1 MENAL
6 LPISIAILSPIV
18 TTWLAAKKFKHEQK
32 WQKKVEVIEEL
43 CAIIDK
49 IILQGEIWEKE
60 INHQKQLLGK
70 DSKVFD
76 ISATE
81 YAKLKTKV
89 TIVDIL
95 LGWEFSKE
103 IDKLIAGLEKEYSE
117 SIKENNPHDFSYVWL
132 KEMKK
137 FRNSFIEKARIVIR

>member
-1 MENAL
+1 MENTI

-32 WQKKVEVIEEL
+32 WQKKVEVVEEL

-60 INHQKQLLGK
+60 INHQKQMLGK

-81 YAKLKTKV
+81 FAKLKTNV
-89 TIVDIL
+89 TLVDIL
-95 LGWEFSKE
+95 FGWEFSKE
-103 IDKLIAGLEKEYSE
+103 TDELIQELEREYSE

-132 KEMKK
+132 KNMKE
-137 FRNSFIEKARIVIR
+137 FRNSFIKKAKLVVR

>member
-1 MENAL
+1 MENTIL
-6 LPISIAILSPIV
+6 LISIAILSPIV

-32 WQKKVEVIEEL
+32 WQKKVEVVEEL

-60 INHQKQLLGK
+60 INHQKQLLDK

-81 YAKLKTKV
+81 FAKLKTNV
-89 TIVDIL
+89 TLVDIL
-95 LGWEFSKE
+95 FGWEFSKE
-103 IDKLIAGLEKEYSE
+103 TDELIEELEREYSE
-117 SIKENNPHDFSYVWL
+117 SIKENNPYDFSYVWL
-132 KEMKK
+132 KNMKE
-137 FRNSFIEKARIVIR
+137 FRNSFIKKAKLVVR